1 MRGSRLNFPNSTN
14 DSRVAGVGDSV
25 KYTLSD
31 AIIQF
36 TGFQEVGG
44 GISTSRQDEILGN
57 STFTAEYAQRAYVS
71 K

>member
-31 AIIQF
+31 AVIQWA
-36 TGFQEVGG
+36 GFQEIGG
-44 GISTSRQDEILGN
+44 GISTSRQDEVLSN
-57 STFTAEYAQRAYVS
+57 STLAGEYAQTAYVS